1 MRVHWLQHAAHE
13 ELGCIAPWLAPG
25 GRVVHWKPG
34 GLAEDER
41 AAGLAAA
48 QGLGL
53 LAVND
58 VEFRLPGAKA
68 PRRLVVYER
77 PS

>member
-1 MRVHWLQHAAHE
+1 VTVRAVSDLAPATKVAE
-13 ELGCIAPWLAPG
+13 PWLAPG

-34 GLAEDER
+34 GLAEGER

-53 LAVND
+53 LALD
-58 VEFRLPGAKA
+58 EVEFRLPGTKA